1 MSKYFINFFNFHYLS
16 FLGRDL
22 YEDNQIKNEKLV
34 KNINESLIN
43 LRNSIISKEIPENE
57 NPKK

>member
-1 MSKYFINFFNFHYLS
+1 MSKYFTNFFNFHYPS